1 MKGIVRVG
9 AVSASALSIGVGA
22 ILVRPVRA
30 SAAVFA
36 GDGGGTISVGV
47 STGTSTAGSDGTPVV
62 ASGGGGGGGSVC
74 TYVLLSPADQALL
87 GIGGQQPGSWYVKE
101 CPGESA
107 NSIGS
112 VVVWIPNQAS
122 SGGTAPAPPEDVAL
136 EAERSMNLPAP
147 RTSVNP
153 SPRAVVNLPE
163 WLWID
168 PAIWHDVSV
177 TATTGSV
184 SATAT
189 AVPSSVTWAM
199 GDGSTVVC
207 DGPGTPFLAQQP
219 VGSQA
224 TACSYTYRQSSF
236 GQPAPDGNPNDA
248 AFQVTATIS
257 WNVTWQAVGA
267 SGGGS
272 LPGLTTSETFALPVQ
287 QIESVNVR

>member
-1 MKGIVRVG
+1 MKLEQTRLAMRLLRLAVVIV
-9 AVSASALSIGVGA
+9 AVDGLWANDAFGD
-22 ILVRPVRA
+22 
-30 SAAVFA
+30 AAA

-47 STGTSTAGSDGTPVV
+47 STGTSSSGSDGTPVV
-62 ASGGGGGGGSVC
+62 ASGGGGGSQC
-74 TYVLLSPADQALL
+74 TYVLLSPGDQALL

-107 NSIGS
+107 SSIGS
-112 VVVWIPNQAS
+112 VVVWIPSQAS
-122 SGGTAPAPPEDVAL
+122 SGGVAPTPQEDVAL
-136 EAERSMNLPAP
+136 DAERSMNLPAP
-147 RTSVNP
+147 RASVNP

-168 PAIWHDVSV
+168 PTIWHGVSV
-177 TATTGSV
+177 TATIGGV

-189 AVPSSVTWAM
+189 AVPSSVTWSM

-207 DGPGTPFLAQQP
+207 DGPGTPFLAEQP
-219 VGSQA
+219 TGSQA

-236 GQPAPDGNPNDA
+236 GQPTPDGNPNDA

-257 WNVTWQAVGA
+257 WNVTWQAVGTP
-267 SGGGS
+267 GGGA
-272 LPGLTTSETFALPVQ
+272 LPGLTTSEKLSLPVQ

>member
-1 MKGIVRVG
+1 MKLGQTSLAKRLLGLAVVIV
-9 AVSASALSIGVGA
+9 AVDGLWAHDAFGD
-22 ILVRPVRA
+22 
-30 SAAVFA
+30 AAA

-47 STGTSTAGSDGTPVV
+47 STGTSAAGSAGTPVV
-62 ASGGGGGGGSVC
+62 ASGGEGGSAC
-74 TYVLLSPADQALL
+74 SYVLLPPADQALL
-87 GIGGQQPGSWYVKE
+87 GIGGQQPGSWYLKE

-112 VVVWIPNQAS
+112 VVVWIPGQSS
-122 SGGTAPAPPEDVAL
+122 SGGTAPTPLEAVAL

-147 RTSVNP
+147 KAFVNP

-168 PAIWHDVSV
+168 PTIWHDVSV
-177 TATTGSV
+177 TATTGGI

-189 AVPSSVTWAM
+189 ALPSTVTWAM
-199 GDGSTVVC
+199 GDGSTIVC

-219 VGSQA
+219 VGSQT

-257 WNVTWQAVGA
+257 WDVTWQAVGA
-267 SGGGS
+267 AGGGA